1 MPRKSK
7 GARLYLR
14 AGRADRDAVW
24 VIKDAGRE
32 FSTGCRAGDRDGAER
47 AFARHLAEKYE
58 PAKPKG
64 KIQLEDLLVVD
75 VVNIYLKEHAPTTS
89 SLSFLVHTAAPIIE
103 WWCAEGRKT
112 LADVRKKTCGDYIE
126 WRIVQG
132 RGVSK
137 QTARHDLKTMRAATR
152 YYHESY
158 GPLPSVPVV
167 TLPPKKP
174 TRQDYWLTR
183 KQVADRIRA
192 ARRGRQAKH
201 VIRMLLIGVYS
212 GTRPGAILKLR
223 WLPSTSGGWVD
234 LDSKTL
240 HRRGQ
245 GTAES
250 KKLQPQARIHNR
262 LQPHLERWK
271 RADAKLSEKMKLEHP
286 ITHVVHYYGK
296 PITTKLRRSWDSV
309 AITAGQADRVLD
321 EKGNPAVDKHGNPVW
336 KVNDG
341 PHICRHTAATWLMQ
355 SGVDLFEAAGY
366 LGMSPETL
374 WEVYG
379 HHHPT
384 FQENAAAATGKRKT

>member
-1 MPRKSK
+1 MPRKPK

-14 AGRADRDAVW
+14 AARADRDAIW

-47 AFARHLAEKYE
+47 ALARHLAEKYE
-58 PAKPKG
+58 PARPKG
-64 KIQLEDLLVVD
+64 KFQLEDLLITD
-75 VVNIYLKEHAPTTS
+75 IVNIYLKEHAPNTK
-89 SLSFLVHTAAPIIE
+89 SLEFLIHTAAPVIE
-103 WWCAEGRKT
+103 WWATDGRKT
-112 LADVRKKTCGDYIE
+112 LADVRKKTCADYVD

-137 QTARHDLKTMRAATR
+137 QTARHDLKTLRAAIR

-158 GPLPSVPVV
+158 GPLPSIPVV
-167 TLPPKKP
+167 TLPPRKP

-183 KQVADRIRA
+183 DQVAARIRA
-192 ARRGRQAKH
+192 ARRGKQAKH
-201 VIRMLLIGVYS
+201 VIRMLLIGVYT

-223 WLPSTSGGWVD
+223 WLPSTTGGWVD
-234 LDSKTL
+234 LENRTL

-250 KKLQPQARIHNR
+250 AKRQPAARIHNR
-262 LQPHLERWK
+262 LLPHLHRWK
-271 RADAKLSEKMKLEHP
+271 RADEKLAEKLQLEHP
-286 ITHVVHYYGK
+286 ITHIVHYYGR

-309 AITAGQADRVLD
+309 AIAAGQAERVVD
-321 EKGNPAVDKHGNPVW
+321 ESDKETW
-336 KVNDG
+336 KVRDG

-366 LGMSPETL
+366 LGMTPETL

-384 FQENAAAATGKRKT
+384 FQENAATATGKRKA